1 MAKETEIKLRISP
14 TSLATLR
21 EHPSLVARSVGE
33 WQTRELLNR
42 YYDTADF
49 ALANS
54 QVALR
59 IRRDGE
65 KLIQTLKSKGAS
77 VAGLSERN
85 EFDWYLKNNR
95 LVLSHLDESCWPE
108 SLRELDKK
116 QLKVVFSTDFKR
128 QFAELRWQRD
138 SVETVVEVALDQGL
152 VIADQQQ
159 EEICEV
165 ELELRAGDPAALFE
179 LALELAADV
188 ALMPCDISKAE
199 RGYRLFDANSY
210 SVAAQP
216 AELTAEMPLDDA
228 FAAVAWQLLGNSQRL
243 AEQYRFNGHWKLLE
257 QWLQQLVSLRA
268 VLASLGQAVPRASS
282 SALRAQLDALIDD
295 WRVRIQAGAD
305 DQDVR
310 EATPVEFA
318 NELNNTRWGLLSLQM
333 AVWLQGTQWQQKRTA
348 RGARQ
353 GAAALEN
360 WLLQFLKEEAQA
372 LQVNRYM
379 RQPEDLV
386 EQTPRIERLLAWL
399 QAARH
404 ITDLVDSDRLF
415 GVLRELHQLALQP
428 LDAEALV
435 ARRDVLG
442 TVLTLNAWK
451 QLMRAV

>member
-1 MAKETEIKLRISP
+1 MAKETEIKLRVSP
-14 TSLATLR
+14 ESLATLR
-21 EHPSLVARSVGE
+21 EHPVLAARCVGE

-65 KLIQTLKSKGAS
+65 QLIQTLKSKGAS

-85 EFDWYLKNNR
+85 EFDWQLKSNR
-95 LVLSHLDESCWPE
+95 LVLSHLDDSCWPE
-108 SLRELDKK
+108 SLAELDKK
-116 QLKVVFSTDFKR
+116 QLKAVFSTDFKR
-128 QFAELRWQRD
+128 QFAELRWLREG
-138 SVETVVEVALDQGL
+138 VETVIEVALDQGL
-152 VIADQQQ
+152 VIADQQR
-159 EEICEV
+159 EDICEM
-165 ELELRAGDPAALFE
+165 ELELREGDPAALFE

-210 SVAAQP
+210 NVAAEP
-216 AELTAEMPLDDA
+216 AQLTADMPLDDA
-228 FAAVAWQLLGNSQRL
+228 LTAIAWQLLGNSQRL

-282 SALRAQLDALIDD
+282 NALRMQLDALIDD
-295 WRVRIQAGAD
+295 WRIRILAGVD
-305 DQDVR
+305 DQAVR
-310 EATPVEFA
+310 EAAPLAFA
-318 NELNNTRWGLLSLQM
+318 EELEGTRWGQFSLQM
-333 AVWLQGTQWQQKRTA
+333 AVWLQGALWQQKRTA

-353 GAAALEN
+353 GAAAFEN

-386 EQTPRIERLLAWL
+386 EQAPRIERLLTWL

-415 GVLRELHQLALQP
+415 GVLRELHALALQP
-428 LDAEALV
+428 LNDEALV
-435 ARRDVLG
+435 ARRELLG

-451 QLMRAV
+451 QLRSA

>member
-1 MAKETEIKLRISP
+1 MAKETEIKLRVSP
-14 TSLATLR
+14 ESLATLR
-21 EHPSLVARSVGE
+21 EHRALAERSAGP

-42 YYDTADF
+42 YYDTTDF

-65 KLIQTLKSKGAS
+65 QLIQTLKSKGSS

-85 EFDWYLKNNR
+85 EWDWYLKSNR
-95 LVLSHLDESCWPE
+95 LVLSHLDDSCWPE
-108 SLRELDKK
+108 SLRKLDKK
-116 QLKVVFSTDFKR
+116 QLKAVFSTDFKR

-138 SVETVVEVALDQGL
+138 GVATVVEVALDQGV

-165 ELELRAGDPAALFE
+165 ELELRAGDPVALFE
-179 LALELAADV
+179 LALELAADT

-210 SVAAQP
+210 SIAADP
-216 AELTAEMPLDDA
+216 AQLTADMPLDDA
-228 FAAVAWQLLGNSQRL
+228 VAAIAWELLGTSQRL

-268 VLASLGQAVPRASS
+268 LLASLGQAVPRAAS

-295 WRVRIQAGAD
+295 WRERILSGAE
-305 DQDVR
+305 DQSVR
-310 EATPVEFA
+310 EAMPQQFA
-318 NELNNTRWGLLSLQM
+318 LELENTRWGVFSLQM
-333 AVWLQGTQWQQKRTA
+333 ALWLQDKQWQNKRTA

-353 GAAALEN
+353 GAAALQN
-360 WLLQFLKEEAQA
+360 WLLQFLKDEAQA
-372 LQVNRYM
+372 LQVQRYM
-379 RQPEDLV
+379 RQPEDLA
-386 EQTPRIERLLAWL
+386 EQAPRIERLLVWL

-404 ITDLVDSDRLF
+404 ITELVDSDRLF
-415 GVLRELHQLALQP
+415 GSLRELHTLALQP

-435 ARRDVLG
+435 IRREHLASI
-442 TVLTLNAWK
+442 LTLNAWK
-451 QLMRAV
+451 QLR

>member
-14 TSLATLR
+14 ASLAALR
-21 EHPSLVARSVGE
+21 EHPSLAARGVGQ

-65 KLIQTLKSKGAS
+65 QLIQTLKSKGAS

-85 EFDWYLKNNR
+85 EWDWFIKVNR
-95 LVLSHLDESCWPE
+95 LVLSHLDDSCWPDN
-108 SLRELDKK
+108 LRELDKK
-116 QLKVVFSTDFKR
+116 QLKVVFSTDFNR
-128 QFAELRWQRD
+128 QYAELRWQRAG
-138 SVETVVEVALDQGL
+138 VETVIEVALDQG
-152 VIADQQQ
+152 VVVAGQHQ
-159 EEICEV
+159 EDICEV

-179 LALELAADV
+179 LALELATDV

-199 RGYRLFDANSY
+199 RGYRLFDSNSY

-216 AELTAEMPLDDA
+216 ADLTAETPLDDA
-228 FAAVAWQLLGNSQRL
+228 FSAVAWQLLGNSQRL

-257 QWLQQLVSLRA
+257 QWFQQLINLRA
-268 VLASLGQAVPRASS
+268 VLGSLGQAVPRVASHE
-282 SALRAQLDALIDD
+282 LRAQLDALIED
-295 WRVRIQAGAD
+295 WRGRIMAGAD
-305 DQDVR
+305 EQSVR
-310 EATPVEFA
+310 ETAPLEFA
-318 NELNNTRWGLLSLQM
+318 GELDGTRWGVFSLQA
-333 AVWLQGTQWQQKRTA
+333 AVWLHNRHWQSKRTA

-353 GAAALEN
+353 GAATLEN

-379 RQPEDLV
+379 RQPEDLA
-386 EQTPRIERLLAWL
+386 EQAPRLERLLAWL

-404 ITDLVDSDRLF
+404 LTDLVDSDRLF
-415 GVLRELHQLALQP
+415 GVLRELHSLALQP

-435 ARRDVLG
+435 ARRELLG

-451 QLMRAV
+451 QLKRSV

>member
-14 TSLATLR
+14 ASLATLPQ
-21 EHPSLVARSVGE
+21 HPVLAARCVGS

-49 ALANS
+49 ALAKA

-65 KLIQTLKSKGAS
+65 ILIQTLKSKGSS

-85 EFDWYLKNNR
+85 EWDWTLKSNR
-95 LVLSHLDESCWPE
+95 LVLSHLNDSCWPE
-108 SLRELDKK
+108 SLAELDKK
-116 QLKVVFSTDFKR
+116 QLKAVFSTDFKR

-138 SVETVVEVALDQGL
+138 GVETVVEVALDQGL
-152 VIADQQQ
+152 VVAGQQQ
-159 EEICEV
+159 EAICEV
-165 ELELRAGDPAALFE
+165 ELELRAGDPAALLE

-210 SVAAQP
+210 SVAGVP
-216 AELTAEMPLDDA
+216 AELTAEMALDDA
-228 FAAVAWQLLGNSQRL
+228 FAAIAWQLLGNSQRL

-268 VLASLGQAVPRASS
+268 LLASLGQAVPRPSS
-282 SALRAQLDALIDD
+282 NPLRAQLDVLIDD
-295 WRVRIQAGAD
+295 WRARILAGAD
-305 DQDVR
+305 DQAAR
-310 EATPVEFA
+310 EAAPQAFA
-318 NELNNTRWGLLSLQM
+318 KELENTRWGLFSLEM
-333 AVWLQGTQWQQKRTA
+333 AVWLQNQAWQAKRNA

-353 GAAALEN
+353 GAAALQN
-360 WLLQFLKEEAQA
+360 WLLQFLKDEAQA
-372 LQVNRYM
+372 LQVHRYM
-379 RQPEDLV
+379 RQPEDLA
-386 EQTPRIERLLAWL
+386 EQAPRIERLLVWL

-415 GVLRELHQLALQP
+415 GSLRELHAMLLQP

-435 ARRDVLG
+435 LRREHLG
-442 TVLTLNAWK
+442 SVLTLNAWK
-451 QLMRAV
+451 QLLR

>member
-1 MAKETEIKLRISP
+1 MAKETEIKLRVSP
-14 TSLATLR
+14 ESLATLR
-21 EHPSLVARSVGE
+21 EHRALAERSAGS

-42 YYDTADF
+42 YYDTTDF

-65 KLIQTLKSKGAS
+65 QLIQTLKSKGSS

-85 EFDWYLKNNR
+85 EWDWYLKSNR
-95 LVLSHLDESCWPE
+95 LVLSHLDDSCWPE
-108 SLRELDKK
+108 SLRKLDKK
-116 QLKVVFSTDFKR
+116 QLKAVFSTDFKR

-138 SVETVVEVALDQGL
+138 GVATVVEVALDQGV

-165 ELELRAGDPAALFE
+165 ELELRAGDPVALFE
-179 LALELAADV
+179 LALELAADT

-210 SVAAQP
+210 SIAADP
-216 AELTAEMPLDDA
+216 AQLTADMPLDDA
-228 FAAVAWQLLGNSQRL
+228 VTAIAWELLGTSQRL

-268 VLASLGQAVPRASS
+268 LLASLGQAVPRAAS

-295 WRVRIQAGAD
+295 WRERILSGAE
-305 DQDVR
+305 DQSVR
-310 EATPVEFA
+310 EAMPQQFA
-318 NELNNTRWGLLSLQM
+318 LELENTRWGVFSLQM
-333 AVWLQGTQWQQKRTA
+333 ALWLQDKQWQNKRTA

-353 GAAALEN
+353 GAAALQN
-360 WLLQFLKEEAQA
+360 WLLQFLKDEAQA
-372 LQVNRYM
+372 LQVQRYM
-379 RQPEDLV
+379 RQPEDLA
-386 EQTPRIERLLAWL
+386 EQAPRIERLLTWL
-399 QAARH
+399 HAARH
-404 ITDLVDSDRLF
+404 ITELVDSDRLF
-415 GVLRELHQLALQP
+415 GSLRELHTLALQP

-435 ARRDVLG
+435 IRREHLASI
-442 TVLTLNAWK
+442 LTLNAWK
-451 QLMRAV
+451 QLR

>member
-14 TSLATLR
+14 ASLATLPQ
-21 EHPSLVARSVGE
+21 HPVLAARCVGP

-49 ALANS
+49 ALANA

-65 KLIQTLKSKGAS
+65 QLIQTLKSKGSS

-85 EFDWYLKNNR
+85 EWDWTLKSNR
-95 LVLSHLDESCWPE
+95 LVLSHLDDSCWPA
-108 SLRELDKK
+108 SLAKLDKK
-116 QLKVVFSTDFKR
+116 QLKAVFSTDFKR

-138 SVETVVEVALDQGL
+138 GVETVVEVALDQGL
-152 VIADQQQ
+152 VMADTQQ
-159 EEICEV
+159 EAICEV
-165 ELELRAGDPAALFE
+165 ELELRAGDPAALLE

-210 SVAAQP
+210 SVAALA
-216 AELTAEMPLDDA
+216 AELSAEMPLDDA
-228 FAAVAWQLLGNSQRL
+228 FAAIAWQLLGNSQRL

-268 VLASLGQAVPRASS
+268 LLASLGQAVPRPSS
-282 SALRAQLDALIDD
+282 NTLRTQLDALIDD
-295 WRVRIQAGAD
+295 WRVRILAGTD
-305 DQDVR
+305 DQAVR
-310 EATPVEFA
+310 EAAPLAFA
-318 NELNNTRWGLLSLQM
+318 NELEETRWGLFSLEM
-333 AVWLQGTQWQQKRTA
+333 AVWLQKQTWQLKRNA
-348 RGARQ
+348 RGTRQ
-353 GAAALEN
+353 GAAALQN
-360 WLLQFLKEEAQA
+360 WLLQFLKDEAQA
-372 LQVNRYM
+372 LQVHRYM
-379 RQPEDLV
+379 RQPEDLA
-386 EQTPRIERLLAWL
+386 EQAPRLERLLVWL

-415 GVLRELHQLALQP
+415 GSLRELHAMLLQP

-435 ARRDVLG
+435 LRREHLGSVLS
-442 TVLTLNAWK
+442 LNAWK
-451 QLMRAV
+451 QLLR

>member
-1 MAKETEIKLRISP
+1 MAKETEIKLRVSP
-14 TSLATLR
+14 ESLATLR
-21 EHPSLVARSVGE
+21 EHPILAARCVGE

-65 KLIQTLKSKGAS
+65 QLIQTLKSKGAS

-85 EFDWYLKNNR
+85 EFDWQLKSNR
-95 LVLSHLDESCWPE
+95 LVLSHLDDSCWPE
-108 SLRELDKK
+108 SLAELDKK
-116 QLKVVFSTDFKR
+116 QLKAVFSTDFKR
-128 QFAELRWQRD
+128 QFAELRWLRD
-138 SVETVVEVALDQGL
+138 GVETVIEVALDQGL
-152 VIADQQQ
+152 VVAEQQQ
-159 EEICEV
+159 ENICEM
-165 ELELRAGDPAALFE
+165 ELELREGDPAALFE

-210 SVAAQP
+210 SVAAEP
-216 AELTAEMPLDDA
+216 AQLTADMPLDDA
-228 FAAVAWQLLGNSQRL
+228 LTAIAWQLLGNSQRL

-257 QWLQQLVSLRA
+257 QWLQQLSSLRA

-282 SALRAQLDALIDD
+282 NALRMQLDALIDD
-295 WRVRIQAGAD
+295 WRVRILAGVD
-305 DQDVR
+305 DQAVR
-310 EATPVEFA
+310 EAAPLIFA
-318 NELNNTRWGLLSLQM
+318 KELEGTRWGQFSLQM
-333 AVWLQGTQWQQKRTA
+333 AVWLQGALWQKKRTA

-353 GAAALEN
+353 GAAAFEN

-379 RQPEDLV
+379 RQPEDLL
-386 EQTPRIERLLAWL
+386 EQAPRIERLLTWL

-415 GVLRELHQLALQP
+415 GVLRELHALALQP
-428 LDAEALV
+428 LSDEALV
-435 ARRDVLG
+435 ARRELLG

-451 QLMRAV
+451 QLRSA

>member
-1 MAKETEIKLRISP
+1 MAKETEIKLRVSP
-14 TSLATLR
+14 ESLATLR
-21 EHPSLVARSVGE
+21 EHRALAERSAGP

-42 YYDTADF
+42 YYDTTDF

-65 KLIQTLKSKGAS
+65 QLIQTLKSKGSS

-85 EFDWYLKNNR
+85 EWDWYLKSNR
-95 LVLSHLDESCWPE
+95 LVLSHLDDSCWPE
-108 SLRELDKK
+108 SLRKLDKK
-116 QLKVVFSTDFKR
+116 QLKAVFSTDFKR

-138 SVETVVEVALDQGL
+138 GVATVVEVALDQGV

-159 EEICEV
+159 EEICEI
-165 ELELRAGDPAALFE
+165 ELELRAGDPVALFE
-179 LALELAADV
+179 LALELAADT

-210 SVAAQP
+210 SIAADP
-216 AELTAEMPLDDA
+216 AQLTADMPLDDA
-228 FAAVAWQLLGNSQRL
+228 VAAIAWELLGTSQRL

-268 VLASLGQAVPRASS
+268 LLASLGQAVPRAAS

-295 WRVRIQAGAD
+295 WRERILSGAE
-305 DQDVR
+305 DQSVR
-310 EATPVEFA
+310 EAMPQQFA
-318 NELNNTRWGLLSLQM
+318 LELENTRWGVFSLQM
-333 AVWLQGTQWQQKRTA
+333 ALWLQDKQWQNKRTA

-353 GAAALEN
+353 GAAALQN
-360 WLLQFLKEEAQA
+360 WLLQFLKDEAQA
-372 LQVNRYM
+372 LQVQRYM
-379 RQPEDLV
+379 RQPEDLA
-386 EQTPRIERLLAWL
+386 EQAPRIERLLVWL

-404 ITDLVDSDRLF
+404 ITELVDSDRLF
-415 GVLRELHQLALQP
+415 GSLRELHTLALQP

-435 ARRDVLG
+435 IRREHLASI
-442 TVLTLNAWK
+442 LTLNAWK
-451 QLMRAV
+451 QLR

>member
-1 MAKETEIKLRISP
+1 MAKETEIKLRINP
-14 TSLATLR
+14 ASLAALR
-21 EHPSLVARSVGE
+21 EHPSLAARGLGQ

-65 KLIQTLKSKGAS
+65 QLIQTLKSKGAS

-85 EFDWYLKNNR
+85 EWDWALKSNR
-95 LVLSHLDESCWPE
+95 LVLSHLDASCWPE
-108 SLRELDKK
+108 NLQELDKK
-116 QLKVVFSTDFKR
+116 QLKAVFSTDFKR

-138 SVETVVEVALDQGL
+138 GVETVIEVALDQGL
-152 VIADQQQ
+152 VIAEKQQ
-159 EEICEV
+159 EELCEV
-165 ELELRAGDPAALFE
+165 ELELHAGEPAALLE
-179 LALELAADV
+179 LALELAADI

-210 SVAAQP
+210 NVTTPPVA
-216 AELTAEMPLDDA
+216 LTAELPLDDA
-228 FAAVAWQLLGNSQRL
+228 FSGIALQLLGNSQRL

-268 VLASLGQAVPRASS
+268 LLASLGQAAPRVSS
-282 SALRAQLDALIDD
+282 HALRAQLDALIDD
-295 WRVRIQAGAD
+295 WRVHILAGVE
-305 DQDVR
+305 DQKVR
-310 EATPVEFA
+310 DAAATAFAKELEA
-318 NELNNTRWGLLSLQM
+318 TRWGVFSLQM
-333 AVWLQGTQWQQKRTA
+333 ALWLHTKAWQSKRTT

-353 GAAALEN
+353 GAAALQN
-360 WLLQFLKEEAQA
+360 WLLQFLKNEAQA
-372 LQVNRYM
+372 LQVHRYM

-386 EQTPRIERLLAWL
+386 EQAPRIERLLTWL
-399 QAARH
+399 QARE
-404 ITDLVDSDRLF
+404 ISGLVDSDRLF
-415 GVLRELHQLALQP
+415 GVLRELHSLALQP
-428 LDAEALV
+428 LDAELLV

-451 QLMRAV
+451 QLQRPI

>member
-14 TSLATLR
+14 ASLATLP
-21 EHPSLVARSVGE
+21 ENPILAARCVGP

-65 KLIQTLKSKGAS
+65 HLIQTLKSKGAS

-85 EFDWYLKNNR
+85 EFDWPLKSNR
-95 LVLSHLDESCWPE
+95 LVLSHLDDSCWPE
-108 SLRELDKK
+108 SLRALDKK
-116 QLKVVFSTDFKR
+116 QLKTAFSTDFKR
-128 QFAELRWQRD
+128 QFAEIRWLRD
-138 SVETVVEVALDQGL
+138 GVETVVEVALDQGL
-152 VIADQQQ
+152 VIADEKQ
-159 EEICEV
+159 EDICEV
-165 ELELRAGDPAALFE
+165 ELELRAGDPAALLE

-210 SVAAQP
+210 NVTAEP

-228 FAAVAWQLLGNSQRL
+228 FAAIAWQLLGNSQRL

-268 VLASLGQAVPRASS
+268 LLTSLGQAMPRPTS
-282 SALRAQLDALIDD
+282 SALRAQLDDLIND
-295 WRVRIQAGAD
+295 WRVKVIAGTD
-305 DQDVR
+305 DQAVR
-310 EATPVEFA
+310 EAAPLAFT
-318 NELNNTRWGLLSLQM
+318 NELKQKRWGVFSLHM
-333 AVWLQGTQWQQKRTA
+333 ALWLQTKEWQQKRTA

-353 GAAALEN
+353 GAATLQN
-360 WLLQFLKEEAQA
+360 WLLQFLKDEAQA
-372 LQVNRYM
+372 LQVHRYM
-379 RQPEDLV
+379 RQPEDLA
-386 EQTPRIERLLAWL
+386 EQAPRIERLLAWL

-404 ITDLVDSDRLF
+404 ITELVDSDRLF
-415 GVLRELHQLALQP
+415 GSLRELHALALQP
-428 LDAEALV
+428 LDDEALV
-435 ARRDVLG
+435 VRREHLG
-442 TVLTLNAWK
+442 SVLTLNAWK
-451 QLMRAV
+451 QLVR

>member
-1 MAKETEIKLRISP
+1 MAKETEIKLRVSP
-14 TSLATLR
+14 ESLATLR
-21 EHPSLVARSVGE
+21 EHPILAARCVGE

-65 KLIQTLKSKGAS
+65 ELIQTLKSKGAS

-85 EFDWYLKNNR
+85 EFDWQLKSNR
-95 LVLSHLDESCWPE
+95 LVLSYLDDSCWPE
-108 SLRELDKK
+108 SLAELDKK
-116 QLKVVFSTDFKR
+116 QLKAVFSTDFKR
-128 QFAELRWQRD
+128 QFAELRWLREG
-138 SVETVVEVALDQGL
+138 VETVIEVALDQGL
-152 VIADQQQ
+152 VIADQQR
-159 EEICEV
+159 EDICEM
-165 ELELRAGDPAALFE
+165 ELELREGDPAALFE

-210 SVAAQP
+210 NVAADP
-216 AELTAEMPLDDA
+216 AQLTADMPLDDA
-228 FAAVAWQLLGNSQRL
+228 LTAIAWQLLGNSQRL

-282 SALRAQLDALIDD
+282 NALRMQLDALIDD
-295 WRVRIQAGAD
+295 WRVRILAGVD
-305 DQDVR
+305 DQTVR
-310 EATPVEFA
+310 EAAPLAFA
-318 NELNNTRWGLLSLQM
+318 EELEGTRWGQFSLQM
-333 AVWLQGTQWQQKRTA
+333 AVWLQGALWQKKRTA

-353 GAAALEN
+353 GAAAFEN

-386 EQTPRIERLLAWL
+386 EQAPRIERLLTWL

-415 GVLRELHQLALQP
+415 GVLRELHALALQP
-428 LDAEALV
+428 LNDEALV
-435 ARRDVLG
+435 ARRELLG

-451 QLMRAV
+451 QLRSA

>member
-1 MAKETEIKLRISP
+1 MAKETEIKLRVSP
-14 TSLATLR
+14 ESLATLR
-21 EHPSLVARSVGE
+21 EHPVLAARCVGE

-65 KLIQTLKSKGAS
+65 QLIQTLKSKGAS

-85 EFDWYLKNNR
+85 EFDWQLKSNR
-95 LVLSHLDESCWPE
+95 LVLSHLDDSCWPK
-108 SLRELDKK
+108 SLAELDKK
-116 QLKVVFSTDFKR
+116 QLKAVFSTDFKR
-128 QFAELRWQRD
+128 QFAELRWLREG
-138 SVETVVEVALDQGL
+138 VETVIEVALDQGL
-152 VIADQQQ
+152 VVAGQQQ
-159 EEICEV
+159 EDICEM
-165 ELELRAGDPAALFE
+165 ELELREGDPAALFE

-210 SVAAQP
+210 SVAAEP
-216 AELTAEMPLDDA
+216 AQLTTDMPLDDA
-228 FAAVAWQLLGNSQRL
+228 FTAIAWQLLGNSQRL

-295 WRVRIQAGAD
+295 WRVRILAGAD

-318 NELNNTRWGLLSLQM
+318 NELNNTRW
-333 AVWLQGTQWQQKRTA
+333 
-348 RGARQ
+348 
-353 GAAALEN
+353 
-360 WLLQFLKEEAQA
+360 
-372 LQVNRYM
+372 
-379 RQPEDLV
+379 
-386 EQTPRIERLLAWL
+386 
-399 QAARH
+399 
-404 ITDLVDSDRLF
+404 
-415 GVLRELHQLALQP
+415 
-428 LDAEALV
+428 
-435 ARRDVLG
+435 
-442 TVLTLNAWK
+442 
-451 QLMRAV
+451 

>member
-1 MAKETEIKLRISP
+1 MAKETEIKLRVSP
-14 TSLATLR
+14 ESLATLR
-21 EHPSLVARSVGE
+21 EHRALAERSAGP

-42 YYDTADF
+42 YYDTTDF

-65 KLIQTLKSKGAS
+65 QLIQTLKSKGSS

-85 EFDWYLKNNR
+85 EWDWYLKSNR
-95 LVLSHLDESCWPE
+95 LVLSHLDDSCWPE
-108 SLRELDKK
+108 SLRKLDKK
-116 QLKVVFSTDFKR
+116 QLKAVFSTDFKR

-138 SVETVVEVALDQGL
+138 GVATVVEVALDQGV

-159 EEICEV
+159 EEICEI
-165 ELELRAGDPAALFE
+165 ELELRAGDPVALFE
-179 LALELAADV
+179 LALELAADT

-210 SVAAQP
+210 SIAADP
-216 AELTAEMPLDDA
+216 AQLTADMPLDDA
-228 FAAVAWQLLGNSQRL
+228 VAAIAWELLGTSQRL

-268 VLASLGQAVPRASS
+268 LLASLGQAVPRAAS

-295 WRVRIQAGAD
+295 WRERILSGAE
-305 DQDVR
+305 DQNVR
-310 EATPVEFA
+310 EAMPQQFA
-318 NELNNTRWGLLSLQM
+318 LELENTRWGVFSLQM
-333 AVWLQGTQWQQKRTA
+333 ALWLQDKQWQNKRTA

-353 GAAALEN
+353 GAAALQN
-360 WLLQFLKEEAQA
+360 WLLQFLKDEAQA
-372 LQVNRYM
+372 LQVQRYM
-379 RQPEDLV
+379 RQPEDLA
-386 EQTPRIERLLAWL
+386 EQAPRIERLLVWL

-404 ITDLVDSDRLF
+404 ITELVDSDRLF
-415 GVLRELHQLALQP
+415 GSLRELHTLALQP

-435 ARRDVLG
+435 IRREHLASI
-442 TVLTLNAWK
+442 LTLNAWK
-451 QLMRAV
+451 QLR